1 MKKLAVI
8 ILAIALLMVPMSLSA
23 SAASSINTNT
33 YEQAVL
39 DALNEEVKFSSGKV
53 FSVPDDYINQAE
65 NFLKTIDMTETASKT
80 ILDKIADSKQLIIE
94 NEFDSTSDLEILPI
108 AVKQQILDNGKDAA
122 AAVGAVLVY
131 DGDHVVV
138 TYGNDTVFNDDPII
152 KVTGAETDYTAI
164 ILSVAGLVA
173 VLVAVAAVAS
183 RKGLLAK

>member
-23 SAASSINTNT
+23 SAASSINT